1 METLLTFENL
11 NFIMKLVRVIA
22 RSVKE
27 KRNVEKILKTKS
39 IVSYDIISGKGI
51 HKFEIVTT
59 DEETGPLIGRLK
71 KLGFG
76 KSFKESIIV
85 LGIRASIPKRRSK
98 EFTPLLSREEI
109 ESDIKMGGGLNW
121 VYISFLTLASII
133 VALGMIGDNVIVV
146 IGGMVIAP
154 LLIPMIGSS
163 YHLLNRCGIRPLRE
177 AMISETWGIFLAIFW
192 GMVIGG
198 IISNIQ
204 TNPLIIGRSVVSFFD
219 VGIAIFAG
227 AAGTLSVATRNLGE
241 FSGVA
246 IAVALVPPAV
256 TVGIGI
262 AMGSIAIVVGAG
274 ILTLIN
280 IVCVHFSSMIT
291 FATLGYTSQSSLKK

>member
-1 METLLTFENL
+1 
-11 NFIMKLVRVIA
+11 MKLVKVNA
-22 RSVKE
+22 KNLKE
-27 KRNVEKILKTKS
+27 KRAVEKILKTKK
-39 IVSYDIISGKGI
+39 IVSYDVISSKNI
-51 HKFEIVTT
+51 HKFEIVAI

-76 KSFKESIIV
+76 KSFKESIII
-85 LGIRASIPKRRSK
+85 LEIRASVPKRRSK
-98 EFTPLLSREEI
+98 EFAPLLSKEEI
-109 ESDIKMGGGLNW
+109 ENDIKSGGGLNW
-121 VYISFLTLASII
+121 IYLSFMTLSAII
-133 VALGMIGDNVIVV
+133 VALGMMGDNVIVV

-163 YHLLNRCGIRPLRE
+163 YHLINKCGLKPLRE
-177 AMISETWGIFLAIFW
+177 STISETWGIFLAIFW
-192 GMVIGG
+192 GMIVGG
-198 IISNIQ
+198 IVSNASI
-204 TNPLIIGRSVVSFFD
+204 NPLIVGRSIVSFFD

-256 TVGIGI
+256 TIGIGI
-262 AMGSIAIVVGAG
+262 SLGSLAIITGAS

-280 IVCVHFSSMIT
+280 LICVHFSAMIT
-291 FATLGYTSQSSLKK
+291 FTLLGYSSQSSLKK